1 MQNSNQLIYKKYTV
15 SGRVQG
21 VFYRQS
27 TQEQATQLGLVGWVQ
42 NLSNGDV
49 MVWTKGHIEQIH
61 QLEQWLK
68 IGPPKASVSAVVTV
82 ELTQAETAHLDKLVD
97 FTIAR

>member
-1 MQNSNQLIYKKYTV
+1 MQSSNQLIYKKYTI
-15 SGRVQG
+15 SGRLQG

-49 MVWTKGHIEQIH
+49 MVWAKGHSNLNQ
-61 QLEQWLK
+61 
-68 IGPPKASVSAVVTV
+68 
-82 ELTQAETAHLDKLVD
+82 
-97 FTIAR
+97 

>member
-1 MQNSNQLIYKKYTV
+1 MQSSNQLIYKKYTV

-27 TQEQATQLGLVGWVQ
+27 TLEQATQLGLAGWVQ
-42 NLSNGDV
+42 NLPNGDV
-49 MVWTKGHIEQIH
+49 LVWAKGQATTLN

-68 IGPPKASVSAVVTV
+68 IGPTMASVSAIAEMT
-82 ELTQAETAHLDKLVD
+82 LTQEEIQHLDNLTN
-97 FTIAR
+97 FTIVR

>member
-1 MQNSNQLIYKKYTV
+1 MQSSNQLIYKKYTI

-49 MVWTKGHIEQIH
+49 MVWAKGQIEALN

-68 IGPPKASVSAVVTV
+68 IGPARASVSAVT
-82 ELTQAETAHLDKLVD
+82 EMNLAQEEIQRLDNLAN
-97 FTIAR
+97 FTITR